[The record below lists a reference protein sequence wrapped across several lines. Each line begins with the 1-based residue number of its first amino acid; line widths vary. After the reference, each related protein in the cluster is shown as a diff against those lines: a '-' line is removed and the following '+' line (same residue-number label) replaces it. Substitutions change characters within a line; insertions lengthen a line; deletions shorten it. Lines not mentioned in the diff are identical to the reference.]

1 MKYLKLYEDIDYEYQ
16 RELSRIMILCNKYN
30 IDNYTIN
37 DDGSIDVNG
46 SVTVYNKGLDKL
58 IIKFGNVSDSFYCS
72 QNRLTSLEG
81 CPKYVGGVFSCMRN
95 RLTSLEGC
103 PEYVGEFFDC
113 SDNEITSFKGSPDKI
128 HYGFSCSNNKIR
140 SFEGCPSING
150 RFECDGNPIYHIWKL
165 FTDCDKIELFNDYDI
180 IRDDNIIILDRL
192 NDFLEEIG
200 KPTVTEVQNYKCI

>member
-72 QNRLTSLEG
+72 Q
-81 CPKYVGGVFSCMRN
+81 N

-180 IRDDNIIILDRL
+180 LQDNTIILDRL
-192 NDFLEEIG
+192 NDFLEEVG
-200 KPTVTEVQNYKCI
+200 KEKVTEFSINQLKNNCRYNII